1 MVPDKSIYGI
11 LPEGREKWT
20 DCTAVAYPGDVMK
33 EDTRL
38 VTIPSQ
44 KREGK
49 WFVELGSTDEVWW
62 VKNQISG

>member
-1 MVPDKSIYGI
+1 
-11 LPEGREKWT
+11 
-20 DCTAVAYPGDVMK
+20 MK

-62 VKNQISG
+62 VKNQIRNNSSLNVVLVDDLDF